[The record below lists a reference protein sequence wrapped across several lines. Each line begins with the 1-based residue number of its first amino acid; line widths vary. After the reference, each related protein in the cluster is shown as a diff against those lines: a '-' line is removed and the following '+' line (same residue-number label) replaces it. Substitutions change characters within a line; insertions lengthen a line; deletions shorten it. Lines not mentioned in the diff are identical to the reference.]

1 MVKKEVVE
9 FQQNYQPVTVAFHG
23 DKEMHQDNIYF
34 EDMSKKSP
42 LTMDKQNK
50 AVENKYKLLNSPI
63 KQATSGEAQKFASS
77 NMVATDGTSSR
88 GEAKS
93 SAVIKAEEV
102 RSSLEQEFPS
112 FVKSL
117 VRSHVASCFWM
128 GLPVAFCKSHL
139 PDKDTTITLED
150 ESGKECKTKYIAYK
164 TGLSA
169 GWRQFSAVH
178 KLQEGDVV
186 VFQLVEPTR
195 FKFIWWFI

>member
-1 MVKKEVVE
+1 M
-9 FQQNYQPVTVAFHG
+9 A
-23 DKEMHQDNIYF
+23 
-34 EDMSKKSP
+34 
-42 LTMDKQNK
+42 
-50 AVENKYKLLNSPI
+50 
-63 KQATSGEAQKFASS
+63 
-77 NMVATDGTSSR
+77 ATDGISSR

-128 GLPVAFCKSHL
+128 GLPVTFCKSHL

-150 ESGKECKTKYIAYK
+150 ESGKEYKMKYIAYK

-186 VFQLVEPTR
+186 VFQLVEPTK
-195 FKFIWWFI
+195 FKVI